1 MKIFAFIYARGGS
14 KILKNKNLQKIKGKS
29 LVERKII
36 FVKKTR
42 IFDEIFLSS
51 DSNRILHFGK
61 KNKINLIKRPK
72 KLSQD
77 DSEERK
83 AWVHAINSAYK
94 ISKFDIMVVLPCT
107 SPFTKKIDIIKCL
120 NIFKKIKS
128 DLVTTIS
135 ESERS
140 PYFNM
145 VSKNNSNFIKILI
158 NKKKF
163 NSRKNLKKIYN
174 LSNSIYVAR
183 PEYIMKNNHIYKGK
197 VQGCII
203 PHSRSLDIDTNF
215 DLQVARK
222 LTN

>member
-1 MKIFAFIYARGGS
+1 
-14 KILKNKNLQKIKGKS
+14 
-29 LVERKII
+29 
-36 FVKKTR
+36 
-42 IFDEIFLSS
+42 
-51 DSNRILHFGK
+51 
-61 KNKINLIKRPK
+61 
-72 KLSQD
+72 
-77 DSEERK
+77 
-83 AWVHAINSAYK
+83 
-94 ISKFDIMVVLPCT
+94 MVVLPCT